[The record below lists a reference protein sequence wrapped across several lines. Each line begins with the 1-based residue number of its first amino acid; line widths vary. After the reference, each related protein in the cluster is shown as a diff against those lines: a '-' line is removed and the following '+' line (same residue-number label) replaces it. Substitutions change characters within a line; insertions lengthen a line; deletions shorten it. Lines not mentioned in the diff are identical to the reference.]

1 VIVDDEETE
10 RTSVVGP
17 YSEGADLSLR
27 CDVYGGKCATYTLC
41 NTLMDT
47 TWYLMRSA
55 YSVCRLMSLVPLNK
69 LRTENLSCP
78 C

>member
-1 VIVDDEETE
+1 MIFDEEGTE

-27 CDVYGGKCATYTLC
+27 CDVYGGKCIPHTLY

-47 TWYLMRSA
+47 T
-55 YSVCRLMSLVPLNK
+55 
-69 LRTENLSCP
+69 
-78 C
+78 